1 MTVYFDKRIAHFY
14 VYMKVFTGVFI
25 AFMLL
30 FQGLI
35 VVSAESFMD
44 VLVPVL
50 ICLGM
55 QLIDVGIM
63 VYYYRMNTVN
73 ILFDGNTIR
82 FVYADRKVKEVTLNS
97 VKKVEISDARYVFV
111 LEANRIC
118 FQRVYSPIGNPICV
132 PSVEQIKHLI
142 SR

>member
-14 VYMKVFTGVFI
+14 VYMKVFSGVFI

-30 FQGLI
+30 FLGLI

-44 VLVPVL
+44 ALVPAL

-55 QLIDVGIM
+55 LLIDVGIM
-63 VYYYRMNTVN
+63 VYYYRMNAVN
-73 ILFDGNTIR
+73 ILFDRNTIR
-82 FVYADRKVKEVTLNS
+82 FVYADRKVKEETLDR
-97 VKKVEISDARYVFV
+97 VKKVEITDARYVFV
-111 LEANRIC
+111 LESNRIC
-118 FQRVYSPIGNPICV
+118 FQRVYSPMGSPICV
-132 PSVEQIKHLI
+132 PCVEQIKHVI